1 MPANIE
7 KQITQSVGKAAAK
20 TFLQSFVG
28 ILSLLLVPVLMNWS
42 TIVGEGGVIEIDGG
56 FFVQV
61 LIAAVGG
68 GIASLISFVQ
78 NALK

>member
-1 MPANIE
+1 MPAKIE

-20 TFLQSFVG
+20 TFLQSFVS

-56 FFVQV
+56 FFINV
-61 LIAAVGG
+61 LIAAAGAGV
-68 GIASLISFVQ
+68 AALISFAQ